1 MSQRAITDPSA
12 LGWQETSPGFWEFV
26 GGGSAPGSGIEEAPE
41 DSKQYARQD
50 AAWSEVV
57 IPEAG
62 ASSWNDLTGK
72 PTEFPP
78 ESHNHVVADI
88 TNFDPADYQPVGDY
102 LTEAP
107 NDGKQYVRK
116 AEAWAEAVTYDD
128 STLLATI
135 AALEARIDT
144 LENASGSSLW
154 TDNGDG
160 TISYSGTAKATDFVA
175 G

>member
-1 MSQRAITDPSA
+1 MQSALNDVKQELLASTPAPAARGGARAIGPAAEPGTA
-12 LGWQETSPGFWEFV
+12 LEIKLENDGGW
-26 GGGSAPGSGIEEAPE
+26 
-41 DSKQYARQD
+41 
-50 AAWSEVV
+50 
-57 IPEAG
+57 
-62 ASSWNDLTGK
+62 
-72 PTEFPP
+72 
-78 ESHNHVVADI
+78 
-88 TNFDPADYQPVGDY
+88 PADYQPVGDY